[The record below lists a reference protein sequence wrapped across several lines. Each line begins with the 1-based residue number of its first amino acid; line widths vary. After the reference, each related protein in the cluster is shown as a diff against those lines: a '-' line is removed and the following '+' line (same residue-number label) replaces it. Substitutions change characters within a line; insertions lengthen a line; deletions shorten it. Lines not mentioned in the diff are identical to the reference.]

1 MHFSARRK
9 ARRGP
14 SVLCVARY
22 GRATAALQWCSII
35 FGSVDVAI
43 CPSLRIGNTSRLP
56 SPSVCAAS
64 RTSTARPRSGTR
76 RRARLHPPGRHGPH
90 PPGQVGLVPRRQRR
104 PRSTKRPSLAV
115 VCVPL
120 PVWAARPLAAHSA
133 ATPSAHSARRFL
145 PPPGWTE
152 GRANVSARPLCAI
165 WAVFRRSSVQR
176 GRWLPSSQATRSS
189 MSRCRRSNKS
199 ELASAAA
206 EWLPTRCASAA
217 RRGAWD
223 WSWGRLAWPWSAF
236 RGAARV
242 NGPGD
247 RRAACRAGFPP
258 CRPAGGDRGV
268 QQGRRGATA
277 RQLPS
282 FQRGGAAI
290 DSFRPVDRDRGPCC
304 LCSPSAGAG
313 ACRGCV
319 GNALHGVGRS
329 WSGRP
334 ARLHRCSG
342 GGLELRE
349 TGSGPSGVVP
359 DSSATGLEGPL
370 DSR

>member
-1 MHFSARRK
+1 M
-9 ARRGP
+9 
-14 SVLCVARY
+14 C
-22 GRATAALQWCSII
+22 
-35 FGSVDVAI
+35 
-43 CPSLRIGNTSRLP
+43 
-56 SPSVCAAS
+56 
-64 RTSTARPRSGTR
+64 GTIWT
-76 RRARLHPPGRHGPH
+76 RHGSTPVVLDH
-90 PPGQVGLVPRRQRR
+90 LRQRR
-104 PRSTKRPSLAV
+104 RGDRPIAPHREHEPVAVAERVRRVEDLDRPAAERDPAPRSPSSAWPARSTPARPGRSRPTTPAPAALYQASFLAV

-120 PVWAARPLAAHSA
+120 PVWAARPVAAHSA

-152 GRANVSARPLCAI
+152 GRANVSARPSCAAI

-176 GRWLPSSQATRSS
+176 GRWLPSSQAARSS

-242 NGPGD
+242 TGPGD
-247 RRAACRAGFPP
+247 RRAACKAGFPP

-277 RQLPS
+277 RQP
-282 FQRGGAAI
+282 
-290 DSFRPVDRDRGPCC
+290 PVFSARRSRDR
-304 LCSPSAGAG
+304 L
-313 ACRGCV
+313 V
-319 GNALHGVGRS
+319 
-329 WSGRP
+329 
-334 ARLHRCSG
+334 
-342 GGLELRE
+342 
-349 TGSGPSGVVP
+349 PSG
-359 DSSATGLEGPL
+359 
-370 DSR
+370 